1 MKKIASV
8 LFTLLT
14 FLPVSIWAQNTEV
27 REKVIYLLNSE
38 NHTATVSGCE
48 DATTIST
55 ILIKDTLK
63 VLEGMDLVKYDVI
76 GIESHALDN
85 CTKAN
90 TLNIRSK
97 DWGILDNVDITKMR
111 YTLKIG
117 LGGLWYYHKGG
128 SWGTSGEYFSVGD
141 GSNSGHQNIPAYL
154 LDNVVVIK
162 DAIQNIPVKKITGN
176 ININIKNLTIPA
188 SIEEITGNALA
199 ENHLLSFNVN
209 SSNQNY
215 KSVNGVLF
223 DKSGKTLVAYP
234 AGKTETSYEVP
245 SGVETIGMCAFGK
258 STNLIS
264 VTLASSVKT
273 IEESAFNGLTN
284 LKTIDTKN
292 VETIGKTAFAYSGL
306 QSITFGG
313 ALTTIGTMAFQNC
326 KELTSVTILSNVRK
340 IEAQAFYGC
349 TELATVTFETPTKL
363 TEIPANTFAN
373 CDMLTSIII
382 PDGIIKIGNGAFNPS
397 GLDQITLPI
406 TASDVHEN
414 AFASDVTISRKL
426 DLTFDENAEWTTYY
440 SREDLT
446 QPEGTKVY
454 IIKGIDSENNIIP
467 EQINYIPKE
476 TAVLIQRDSK
486 TQTAFE
492 ASSIENPVPLS
503 VEPWE
508 SFKGSVTPFT
518 GISNL
523 PGDKYVLTNDKFVK
537 THMETLPAFRCYI
550 HIIKEGDNTPSSF
563 YLSDTNKNTIILKE
577 EGQFNR
583 NAAISVKIT
592 GSTLEVTPIEAL
604 YVEAENITI
613 SRSTSARS
621 GRAPLVDNNTYHP
634 TFVKEDETTRT
645 KTFTLPNIGNYFYEV
660 EIDFQK
666 RSDFSKAGTD
676 LSISISPNR
685 FEYDGKEHKPTDI
698 TVKWEGTLLA
708 LNTDYIIKEYK
719 DNVNAGKGKVIVVG
733 KGKYMGERHGEY
745 DIAQRD
751 INLVTFTPN
760 PIPDQTYKGAAF
772 TAEDLG
778 LKITDIND
786 AITLDDYEIT
796 YADNVNA
803 GKTNQAKI
811 ALVAKNINYKNIK
824 DIFFTIL
831 PKELTDEAVKTIEPQ
846 IYTGKGITPA
856 LDIKDGEIPVSDDN
870 YDVTWADN
878 VNVGTATATITFK
891 NNYKGT
897 VITTFEIKD
906 AVLPRQ
912 IKNVYEGSA
921 EWATYYSSEN
931 LTKPEGLTIY
941 VVTGLEGSTP
951 KTKEINFIPKEVAV
965 LLQRT
970 DKSKFTFDCETMA
983 ASTPKPEGINENL
996 FQGTLTGI
1004 SNINTING
1012 YKYVLVNDQF
1022 IQSEE
1027 GVLSA
1032 NRCYINTTT
1041 PIDGVLSLIPGKGG
1055 NDVILLEEGK
1065 ENKNAGTVTV
1075 SEPKN
1080 GKVTISVTPI
1090 DVLYAETENIT
1101 IIRSANA
1108 RSSRAPRVDDSK
1120 VIVTAVNPT
1129 ADPSGTTQ
1137 YTFDYKEGYNY
1148 QVVVDFQ
1155 KRKNFTKQSS
1165 KAEITV
1171 VDNQYEYNG
1180 TPCKPK
1186 NITVKWDG
1194 KELTLDKDYE
1204 ISYDNNINAGK
1215 AKVIITGKRTYMATK
1230 EATFD
1235 ITKRDISSVTVGK
1248 ISDQTYK
1255 GPGLKIEPEV
1265 TITDIVTEG
1274 SESIIKSEDYTL
1286 IFDNNENVGK
1296 AKVTIK
1302 ANNGNYKNSKTIDFN
1317 IIAKDLTD
1325 IPVQPI
1331 GDQAYTGSA
1340 ITPKPIIKDGNIT
1353 VPEEYYD
1360 VVYDNN
1366 IDAGEIA
1373 SVIITFKGNYT
1384 GSTLANFNITEGK
1397 VTRTLNLDFGENDQW
1412 ATFYSTENLEIP
1424 EGLKAYVVTGRKGG
1438 DLSITEVGFIPKE
1451 IAVLLQ
1457 RTTQIAPFTSTLL
1470 PTNKKLEGVTPDK
1483 TLFQGTVEGIND
1495 LGTLSGNKFILVN
1508 DQFVQNTGGKLDGN
1522 RCFINIGDETI
1533 DGVLSLIPGKEPDD
1547 VIKLEE
1553 GKENRSAGTVDIVKK
1568 DGVATITVKPISVLY
1583 AEAKNITI
1591 IRSAR
1596 ARSARAPRVDD
1607 SKVTV
1612 TAVNPTADPS
1622 GTTQYTFNYK
1632 EEYDYQVIVD
1642 FQKRNDFTKQSSKA
1656 EISVKY
1662 AERVYNGSPYEPKGE
1677 DVTVK
1682 WDGETVDPAYYDIS
1696 YENNT
1701 NAGKAKVIIT
1711 GKRYFMNTKEAT
1723 FDIKQR
1729 DIKLAT
1735 VKEIADQTYT
1745 GSEIKPELDIT
1756 DMVDGKN
1763 IITTDDYTLEFSS
1776 NQNVGKA
1783 KVAIVPKD
1791 LTETAVIQP
1800 IGDQPYTG
1808 SAITPTLVIKD
1819 GELIV
1824 TTENYDAVFSDN
1836 IEAGTATVNVTF
1848 KNNYKGTAKA
1858 TFEIKDQVIE
1868 RTLNVDFQGK
1878 AEWTTFY
1885 SAENLT
1891 LPEGI
1896 KAYVVT
1902 GLSSSNVTTAEVTF
1916 IPKNV
1921 GVLLQR
1927 TDKSKTAPF
1936 KGNTMPSNTK
1946 LEGVT
1951 PNTDLFIGTVEGLN
1965 DLGTL
1970 SGNKFILV
1978 NDQFV
1983 QTTGGK
1989 LDGNRCFINIGDE
2002 TFDGVLSLIPGKEP
2016 DDVIKLEEGKENRSA
2031 GTVTVSEPK
2040 NGKVTISVTPIS
2052 VLYAEAENITVIRS
2066 ANARSARAP
2075 KVDDSKVT
2083 VTAVNPTADPSG
2095 TTQYIFD
2102 YKEGYDYQVV
2112 VDFQKR
2118 KDLTKQSSKVAITI
2132 KDVERVYNGSEHK
2145 PASEDITVKWDNVT
2159 VDPSNYE
2166 ISYADNVNAGKAKVI
2181 ITGKRYFMNTK
2192 EATFNIAQRDI
2203 KLATIEAVAD
2213 QTYTGSE
2220 IKPELIIKDLNED
2233 GANIISEDDYT
2244 LEYSSNQNVGKA
2256 KVAIVAN
2263 KTNYK
2268 NIQDIYF
2275 NIVPKDITETAVIQP
2290 IGDQPYTGSAITPTL
2305 VIKDGELTVMAE
2317 NYDVKYEDN
2326 IEAGTAK
2333 VNVTFKNN
2341 YKGTAKTT
2349 FEIKDQIIE
2358 RTLNVDFKG
2367 SDEWATFYSEENLET
2382 PEGLKTYVITGLSGN
2397 KVNTAEVTF
2406 IPKNVGVLLL
2416 RTDKSKTA
2424 PFKGNTMPSNTKLE
2438 GVTPDTKLFQG
2449 SVEGINDLETLSG
2462 NKFILANDKF
2472 VQTVEGSLPANRCY
2486 LNTGDKVIEGVS
2498 ELVIGKAATDIILL
2512 EEGKENKNA
2521 GTVTSEQKNGTVILT
2536 VTPISVL
2543 YATADNITI
2552 VKSANAG
2559 VARAPEVDDS
2569 KVKVTAVNPTA
2580 DPSET
2585 TQYSFPYT
2593 EGYYYQ
2599 VIVDFQKRIDLLK
2612 ASYKP
2617 VVTLKSKNYEYD
2629 GTECRPEVVSVTIEV
2644 NGKTETVDPSN
2655 YEVTYEDHINAGTA
2669 RAVVT
2674 GKRFLTGSTH
2684 TTFNIAQRDIKLV
2697 TVKDVADQT
2706 YTGSEIKPELTITD
2720 FNKDGVNII
2729 TEDDYTLTFEGNTN
2743 VGEAKIAIV
2752 ANKTN
2757 YKNIVPKDLTETAV
2771 IQPIGDQPYTGSAIT
2786 PTLVIKDGELTVGAE
2801 NYDAVFS
2808 NNIEAGTATVNV
2820 TFKNNYKG
2828 TAKTTFE
2835 IKDQIIERT
2844 LNIDFKGNDEWA
2856 TFYSEEN
2863 LTLPEGIKAFV
2874 VTGLNANHV
2883 ETTEVSFIPKNVGVL
2898 LQRTGSQSAPFHGN
2912 TMPSKTKLPDGV
2924 VPDTKL
2930 FQGTIEGIN
2939 DLGAL
2944 SGYKYVLVDD
2954 KFIQTSEGALSPNRC
2969 YLNTGNVPVEG
2980 VASLVIGKGPNEV
2993 IILEEGKE
3001 NRGAGNISVST
3012 PKDGLVT
3019 ITVTPISVLYATVD
3033 YITVIKNVN
3042 AGNARA
3048 PEVDD
3053 SKTAVTAL
3061 DATADP
3067 SGTTQYTFPH
3077 IEGYD
3082 YQITVD
3088 FQKRIDLLK
3097 ASYKPAVTLETTN
3110 YIYDGTNHEPAVVSL
3125 TIVKDGKTETVDPS
3139 NYDVTY
3145 ENNKDAGSAKAVITG
3160 KRVFMG
3166 GTHANFNI
3174 ARRDIKL
3181 VTVKEIADQTYT
3193 GSEIQPELVITDL
3206 NDKGENII
3214 SEDDYVLEYSANV
3227 DAGKAKVAIKGD
3239 IRNYK
3244 NIQDVYFNIV
3254 PKDLTETV
3262 IIEPI
3267 EDQTY
3272 TGNAITPAL
3281 VIKDGDVTL
3290 MTSSYDAVYTNNIE
3304 VGTALVD
3311 ITFKG
3316 NYKGT
3321 AKTTFEI
3328 KDAIIERTLD
3338 LDFEGSAEWAT
3349 YYSSENLT
3357 LPEGIKAFV
3366 VTGLNGGDLQ
3376 TVEVDFIP
3384 KNVAVL
3390 LQRIADVTAPFH
3402 GNTMPSSTKLPDR
3415 VTPDTKLFCGT
3426 TTGIDD
3432 LSTIS
3437 GNKYVLVNDKFTQVV
3452 DGMLPAHHCYLNTG
3466 DKAIDGTTP
3475 LVDGKS
3481 ADAIIL
3487 QEEGKENRNAG
3498 TVTCSEVKDGKITIT
3513 VTPFVSLYALAE
3525 NITVISSVSANIAR
3539 APQVDLIDDSKV
3551 EVTAV
3556 NPLADPSGTTQ
3567 YTFPYTEGYHYQI
3580 IVDFQKRID
3589 LLKAATKPVVTLD
3602 ATSFDY
3608 DGTEHMPNVVSL
3620 KIGEDGIEVDPSNYD
3635 ISYEGNVNA
3644 GTARVVV
3651 TGKRF
3656 LMGATHAT
3664 FNIAQRDI
3672 NLVTVEDIPDQEY
3685 TGAPIE
3691 PALIIK
3697 DIIEEGSESII
3708 NEDDYHLEFEDNTE
3722 IGKATVKIIA
3732 NKINYK
3738 GMKKVTFN
3746 IIPTT
3751 GIQQF
3756 TVEELEGQWFDLNGQ
3771 RIQNRPTQKG
3781 VYILR
3786 DKDGKVKKI
3795 RMK

>member
-1 MKKIASV
+1 MKKIALV

-63 VLEGMDLVKYDVI
+63 VLEGMDLVEYDVI

-162 DAIQNIPVKKITGN
+162 DAIQNIPVKKITGS

-215 KSVNGVLF
+215 KSINGVLF
-223 DKSGKTLVAYP
+223 SKDGKTLVGYP
-234 AGKTETSYEVP
+234 ADNTNSTYTVP
-245 SGVETIGMCAFGK
+245 SEVTTIGMCAFGK
-258 STNLIS
+258 STNLTTINLS
-264 VTLASSVKT
+264 NTVT
-273 IEESAFNGLTN
+273 IEESAFNRLTN
-284 LKTIDTKN
+284 LKTIDTKK

-306 QSITFGG
+306 ESITFRS
-313 ALTTIGTMAFQNC
+313 ALDSIATMAFQNC
-326 KELTSVTILSNVRK
+326 KNLTSVTIPSNVRK
-340 IEAQAFYGC
+340 MEAQAFYGC
-349 TELATVTFETPTKL
+349 TELATVTFDTPTQLK
-363 TEIPANTFAN
+363 EIPANTFAN

-397 GLDQITLPI
+397 GLDRITLPI

-414 AFASDVTISRKL
+414 AFASDVTIFRKL

-446 QPEGTKVY
+446 QPAGTNVY
-454 IIKGIDSENNIIP
+454 IIKGFDSENNIIP

-492 ASSIENPVPLS
+492 ASSNKNPVPLS
-503 VEPWE
+503 VEPWKN
-508 SFKGSVTPFT
+508 FKGSVTPFT
-518 GISNL
+518 GISKL

-537 THMETLPAFRCYI
+537 THTDTLPAFRCYI

-634 TFVKEDETTRT
+634 TFVKEDKTTRT
-645 KTFTLPNIGNYFYEV
+645 KTFTLPNIGDYLYEV

-676 LSISISPNR
+676 LSISISPNK

-941 VVTGLEGSTP
+941 VVTGLEGSTL

-970 DKSKFTFDCETMA
+970 DKSKVTFDCETMA

-1155 KRKNFTKQSS
+1155 KRKDFTKQSS

-1274 SESIIKSEDYTL
+1274 GESIIKPEDYTL
-1286 IFDNNENVGK
+1286 TFDNNENVGK

-1302 ANNGNYKNSKTIDFN
+1302 ANNGNYKNSKTTDFN

-1325 IPVQPI
+1325 IAVQPI

-1451 IAVLLQ
+1451 TAVLLQ

-1783 KVAIVPKD
+1783 KVAIVANKTNYKNIQDIFFNIVQKD
-1791 LTETAVIQP
+1791 ITETAVIQS
-1800 IGDQPYTG
+1800 IEDQPYTG
-1808 SAITPTLVIKD
+1808 SAITPALVIKD

-1848 KNNYKGTAKA
+1848 KN
-1858 TFEIKDQVIE
+1858 
-1868 RTLNVDFQGK
+1868 
-1878 AEWTTFY
+1878 
-1885 SAENLT
+1885 
-1891 LPEGI
+1891 
-1896 KAYVVT
+1896 
-1902 GLSSSNVTTAEVTF
+1902 
-1916 IPKNV
+1916 
-1921 GVLLQR
+1921 
-1927 TDKSKTAPF
+1927 
-1936 KGNTMPSNTK
+1936 
-1946 LEGVT
+1946 
-1951 PNTDLFIGTVEGLN
+1951 
-1965 DLGTL
+1965 
-1970 SGNKFILV
+1970 
-1978 NDQFV
+1978 
-1983 QTTGGK
+1983 
-1989 LDGNRCFINIGDE
+1989 
-2002 TFDGVLSLIPGKEP
+2002 
-2016 DDVIKLEEGKENRSA
+2016 
-2031 GTVTVSEPK
+2031 
-2040 NGKVTISVTPIS
+2040 
-2052 VLYAEAENITVIRS
+2052 
-2066 ANARSARAP
+2066 
-2075 KVDDSKVT
+2075 
-2083 VTAVNPTADPSG
+2083 
-2095 TTQYIFD
+2095 
-2102 YKEGYDYQVV
+2102 
-2112 VDFQKR
+2112 
-2118 KDLTKQSSKVAITI
+2118 
-2132 KDVERVYNGSEHK
+2132 
-2145 PASEDITVKWDNVT
+2145 
-2159 VDPSNYE
+2159 
-2166 ISYADNVNAGKAKVI
+2166 
-2181 ITGKRYFMNTK
+2181 
-2192 EATFNIAQRDI
+2192 
-2203 KLATIEAVAD
+2203 
-2213 QTYTGSE
+2213 
-2220 IKPELIIKDLNED
+2220 
-2233 GANIISEDDYT
+2233 
-2244 LEYSSNQNVGKA
+2244 
-2256 KVAIVAN
+2256 
-2263 KTNYK
+2263 
-2268 NIQDIYF
+2268 
-2275 NIVPKDITETAVIQP
+2275 
-2290 IGDQPYTGSAITPTL
+2290 
-2305 VIKDGELTVMAE
+2305 
-2317 NYDVKYEDN
+2317 
-2326 IEAGTAK
+2326 
-2333 VNVTFKNN
+2333 
-2341 YKGTAKTT
+2341 
-2349 FEIKDQIIE
+2349 
-2358 RTLNVDFKG
+2358 
-2367 SDEWATFYSEENLET
+2367 
-2382 PEGLKTYVITGLSGN
+2382 
-2397 KVNTAEVTF
+2397 
-2406 IPKNVGVLLL
+2406 
-2416 RTDKSKTA
+2416 
-2424 PFKGNTMPSNTKLE
+2424 
-2438 GVTPDTKLFQG
+2438 
-2449 SVEGINDLETLSG
+2449 
-2462 NKFILANDKF
+2462 
-2472 VQTVEGSLPANRCY
+2472 
-2486 LNTGDKVIEGVS
+2486 
-2498 ELVIGKAATDIILL
+2498 
-2512 EEGKENKNA
+2512 
-2521 GTVTSEQKNGTVILT
+2521 
-2536 VTPISVL
+2536 
-2543 YATADNITI
+2543 
-2552 VKSANAG
+2552 
-2559 VARAPEVDDS
+2559 
-2569 KVKVTAVNPTA
+2569 
-2580 DPSET
+2580 
-2585 TQYSFPYT
+2585 
-2593 EGYYYQ
+2593 
-2599 VIVDFQKRIDLLK
+2599 
-2612 ASYKP
+2612 
-2617 VVTLKSKNYEYD
+2617 
-2629 GTECRPEVVSVTIEV
+2629 
-2644 NGKTETVDPSN
+2644 
-2655 YEVTYEDHINAGTA
+2655 
-2669 RAVVT
+2669 
-2674 GKRFLTGSTH
+2674 
-2684 TTFNIAQRDIKLV
+2684 
-2697 TVKDVADQT
+2697 
-2706 YTGSEIKPELTITD
+2706 
-2720 FNKDGVNII
+2720 
-2729 TEDDYTLTFEGNTN
+2729 
-2743 VGEAKIAIV
+2743 
-2752 ANKTN
+2752 
-2757 YKNIVPKDLTETAV
+2757 
-2771 IQPIGDQPYTGSAIT
+2771 
-2786 PTLVIKDGELTVGAE
+2786 
-2801 NYDAVFS
+2801 
-2808 NNIEAGTATVNV
+2808 
-2820 TFKNNYKG
+2820 
-2828 TAKTTFE
+2828 
-2835 IKDQIIERT
+2835 
-2844 LNIDFKGNDEWA
+2844 
-2856 TFYSEEN
+2856 
-2863 LTLPEGIKAFV
+2863 
-2874 VTGLNANHV
+2874 
-2883 ETTEVSFIPKNVGVL
+2883 
-2898 LQRTGSQSAPFHGN
+2898 
-2912 TMPSKTKLPDGV
+2912 
-2924 VPDTKL
+2924 
-2930 FQGTIEGIN
+2930 
-2939 DLGAL
+2939 
-2944 SGYKYVLVDD
+2944 
-2954 KFIQTSEGALSPNRC
+2954 
-2969 YLNTGNVPVEG
+2969 
-2980 VASLVIGKGPNEV
+2980 
-2993 IILEEGKE
+2993 
-3001 NRGAGNISVST
+3001 
-3012 PKDGLVT
+3012 
-3019 ITVTPISVLYATVD
+3019 
-3033 YITVIKNVN
+3033 
-3042 AGNARA
+3042 
-3048 PEVDD
+3048 
-3053 SKTAVTAL
+3053 
-3061 DATADP
+3061 
-3067 SGTTQYTFPH
+3067 
-3077 IEGYD
+3077 
-3082 YQITVD
+3082 
-3088 FQKRIDLLK
+3088 
-3097 ASYKPAVTLETTN
+3097 
-3110 YIYDGTNHEPAVVSL
+3110 
-3125 TIVKDGKTETVDPS
+3125 
-3139 NYDVTY
+3139 
-3145 ENNKDAGSAKAVITG
+3145 
-3160 KRVFMG
+3160 
-3166 GTHANFNI
+3166 
-3174 ARRDIKL
+3174 
-3181 VTVKEIADQTYT
+3181 
-3193 GSEIQPELVITDL
+3193 
-3206 NDKGENII
+3206 
-3214 SEDDYVLEYSANV
+3214 
-3227 DAGKAKVAIKGD
+3227 
-3239 IRNYK
+3239 
-3244 NIQDVYFNIV
+3244 
-3254 PKDLTETV
+3254 
-3262 IIEPI
+3262 
-3267 EDQTY
+3267 
-3272 TGNAITPAL
+3272 
-3281 VIKDGDVTL
+3281 
-3290 MTSSYDAVYTNNIE
+3290 
-3304 VGTALVD
+3304 
-3311 ITFKG
+3311 

-3390 LQRIADVTAPFH
+3390 LQRTADVTAPFH
-3402 GNTMPSSTKLPDR
+3402 GNTMPSSTKLPDG

-3498 TVTCSEVKDGKITIT
+3498 TVTCSEAKDGKVTIT

-3539 APQVDLIDDSKV
+3539 APQVDLIDDGKV

-3556 NPLADPSGTTQ
+3556 DPLADPSGTTQ
-3567 YTFPYTEGYHYQI
+3567 YTFPYIEGYHYQI

-3746 IIPTT
+3746 IIPAT

>member
-162 DAIQNIPVKKITGN
+162 DLIKNIPVKKITGN

-234 AGKTETSYEVP
+234 AGKTETSYVIP

-264 VTLASSVKT
+264 VTLASTVKT

-326 KELTSVTILSNVRK
+326 KNLTSVTILSNVRK

-446 QPEGTKVY
+446 QPAGTKVY

-604 YVEAENITI
+604 YVEAKNITI

-621 GRAPLVDNNTYHP
+621 GRAPVVDTPLVDHP

-645 KTFTLPNIGNYFYEV
+645 KTFTLPNIGGDYLYEV

-676 LSISISPNR
+676 LTISIEDNK
-685 FEYDGKEHKPTDI
+685 YVYNGKEHEPTDV
-698 TVKWEGTLLA
+698 TVKWQDETL
-708 LNTDYIIKEYK
+708 TKDMDYTILGYENNI
-719 DNVNAGKGKVIVVG
+719 NAGKGKVNIEG
-733 KGKYMGERHGEY
+733 KGKYMGRRHGEF

-897 VITTFEIKD
+897 IITTFEIKD

-941 VVTGLEGSTP
+941 VVTGLEGSTL

-983 ASTPKPEGINENL
+983 ASTLKPEGINENL

-1090 DVLYAETENIT
+1090 DVLYAETENISV
-1101 IIRSANA
+1101 IRSANA

-1274 SESIIKSEDYTL
+1274 SESIIKPEDYTL
-1286 IFDNNENVGK
+1286 TFDNNENVGK

-1325 IPVQPI
+1325 IAVQPI

-1438 DLSITEVGFIPKE
+1438 DLSITKVGFIPKE

-1553 GKENRSAGTVDIVKK
+1553 GKENRSAGTVTVSEPKNGK
-1568 DGVATITVKPISVLY
+1568 VTISVTPISVLY
-1583 AEAKNITI
+1583 AEAENITV
-1591 IRSAR
+1591 IRSAN
-1596 ARSARAPRVDD
+1596 ARSARAPKVDD

-1622 GTTQYTFNYK
+1622 GTTQYIFDYK
-1632 EEYDYQVIVD
+1632 EGYDYQVVVD
-1642 FQKRNDFTKQSSKA
+1642 FQKRKDLTKQSSKVA
-1656 EISVKY
+1656 ITIKDV
-1662 AERVYNGSPYEPKGE
+1662 ERVYNGSEHKPASE
-1677 DVTVK
+1677 DITVK
-1682 WDGETVDPAYYDIS
+1682 WDNVTVDPSNYEIS
-1696 YENNT
+1696 YADNV

-1723 FDIKQR
+1723 FNIAQR

-1735 VKEIADQTYT
+1735 IEAVADQTYT
-1745 GSEIKPELDIT
+1745 GSEIKPELIIKDLNE
-1756 DMVDGKN
+1756 DGAN
-1763 IITTDDYTLEFSS
+1763 IISEDDYTLEYSS

-1783 KVAIVPKD
+1783 KVAIVANKTNYKNIQDIYFNIVPKD

-1819 GELIV
+1819 GELTV
-1824 TTENYDAVFSDN
+1824 MAENYDVKYEDN
-1836 IEAGTATVNVTF
+1836 IEAGTAKVNVTF
-1848 KNNYKGTAKA
+1848 KNNYKGTAKT
-1858 TFEIKDQVIE
+1858 TFEIKDQIIE

-1878 AEWTTFY
+1878 AEWATFY

-1896 KAYVVT
+1896 KAFVVT

-2275 NIVPKDITETAVIQP
+2275 NIVPKD
-2290 IGDQPYTGSAITPTL
+2290 
-2305 VIKDGELTVMAE
+2305 
-2317 NYDVKYEDN
+2317 
-2326 IEAGTAK
+2326 
-2333 VNVTFKNN
+2333 
-2341 YKGTAKTT
+2341 
-2349 FEIKDQIIE
+2349 
-2358 RTLNVDFKG
+2358 
-2367 SDEWATFYSEENLET
+2367 
-2382 PEGLKTYVITGLSGN
+2382 
-2397 KVNTAEVTF
+2397 
-2406 IPKNVGVLLL
+2406 
-2416 RTDKSKTA
+2416 
-2424 PFKGNTMPSNTKLE
+2424 
-2438 GVTPDTKLFQG
+2438 
-2449 SVEGINDLETLSG
+2449 
-2462 NKFILANDKF
+2462 
-2472 VQTVEGSLPANRCY
+2472 
-2486 LNTGDKVIEGVS
+2486 
-2498 ELVIGKAATDIILL
+2498 
-2512 EEGKENKNA
+2512 
-2521 GTVTSEQKNGTVILT
+2521 
-2536 VTPISVL
+2536 
-2543 YATADNITI
+2543 
-2552 VKSANAG
+2552 
-2559 VARAPEVDDS
+2559 
-2569 KVKVTAVNPTA
+2569 
-2580 DPSET
+2580 
-2585 TQYSFPYT
+2585 
-2593 EGYYYQ
+2593 
-2599 VIVDFQKRIDLLK
+2599 
-2612 ASYKP
+2612 
-2617 VVTLKSKNYEYD
+2617 
-2629 GTECRPEVVSVTIEV
+2629 
-2644 NGKTETVDPSN
+2644 
-2655 YEVTYEDHINAGTA
+2655 
-2669 RAVVT
+2669 
-2674 GKRFLTGSTH
+2674 
-2684 TTFNIAQRDIKLV
+2684 
-2697 TVKDVADQT
+2697 
-2706 YTGSEIKPELTITD
+2706 
-2720 FNKDGVNII
+2720 
-2729 TEDDYTLTFEGNTN
+2729 
-2743 VGEAKIAIV
+2743 
-2752 ANKTN
+2752 
-2757 YKNIVPKDLTETAV
+2757 LTETAV

-2786 PTLVIKDGELTVGAE
+2786 PTLVIKDGELIVTTE

-2808 NNIEAGTATVNV
+2808 DNIEAGTATVNV

-2828 TAKTTFE
+2828 TAKATFE

-2898 LQRTGSQSAPFHGN
+2898 LQRSGSQSVPFHGN

-2969 YLNTGNVPVEG
+2969 YLNTENVPVEG

-3019 ITVTPISVLYATVD
+3019 ITVTPINVLYATAD

-3139 NYDVTY
+3139 YYDVTY
-3145 ENNKDAGSAKAVITG
+3145 ENNKDAGSAKAAITG
-3160 KRVFMG
+3160 KGVFMG

-3227 DAGKAKVAIKGD
+3227 DAGQAKVAIKGD

-3244 NIQDVYFNIV
+3244 NILDVYFNIV

-3304 VGTALVD
+3304 VGTATVD

-3390 LQRIADVTAPFH
+3390 LQRTADVTAPFH

-3426 TTGIDD
+3426 ATGIDD
-3432 LSTIS
+3432 LSAIS

-3481 ADAIIL
+3481 ADDIIL

-3498 TVTCSEVKDGKITIT
+3498 TVTRSEVKDGKVTIT

-3539 APQVDLIDDSKV
+3539 APQVDLIDDGKV

-3608 DGTEHMPNVVSL
+3608 NGTEHMPNVVSL

-3672 NLVTVEDIPDQEY
+3672 NLVTIEDIPDQEY

-3746 IIPTT
+3746 IIPAT